1 MKNEPKDEE
10 LKSKLKHAIAV
21 LSQFEI
27 ELAKRRAKQ
36 NLKALTP

>member
-1 MKNEPKDEE
+1 MKNKPEDEE
-10 LKSKLKHAIAV
+10 LKSKLRHAIAV

-36 NLKALTP
+36 TQKPTE